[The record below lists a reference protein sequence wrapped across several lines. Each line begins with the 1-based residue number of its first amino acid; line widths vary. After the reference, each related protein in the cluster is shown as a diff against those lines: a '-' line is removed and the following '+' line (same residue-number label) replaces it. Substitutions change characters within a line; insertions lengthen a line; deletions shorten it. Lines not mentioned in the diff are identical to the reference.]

1 MMTKRWLRSFMLLC
15 LPAVSAGT
23 LFAQTARP
31 PSAPPSLSSP
41 VPPQSFQAR
50 IEEVARGFENN
61 PRFKGLSQPQRV
73 DRVEFVIGNTLFILL
88 HEMGHSLIHELKLPI
103 LGREED
109 AADTFAVL
117 RLLRIGSAFSEV
129 VLTDASK
136 GWFFSDR
143 RDQQLGAPM
152 LYYDEHGLNQ
162 QRAYQI
168 VCLMYGSDPVKFKEL
183 ADQSKLPD
191 PRRESCKNDYAR
203 ALSSWETVLE
213 PHRRNE
219 DQPKTE
225 ISVVYGEA
233 TGPFEVFAQ
242 SFRTTRFLET
252 VANAAE
258 NQYVWPEP
266 FTLEMQSCEGP
277 NAGWDDE
284 RRSILICYNLPF
296 DFMELYRAYGAAPM
310 VGPQAKAP
318 APSGQRNTAVSS
330 AKKKAR

>member
-1 MMTKRWLRSFMLLC
+1 MTKCWLRSLMLFC
-15 LPAVSAGT
+15 LPAIGAGT
-23 LFAQTARP
+23 LFAQTAPP
-31 PSAPPSLSSP
+31 PSAPSPQSSP
-41 VPPQSFQAR
+41 PPQSFQAR
-50 IEEVARGFENN
+50 IDEVARSFENN
-61 PRFKGLSQPQRV
+61 PRFKGLSQQQRL

-88 HEMGHSLIHELKLPI
+88 HEMGHVLIHELQLPI

-109 AADTFAVL
+109 AADTYAVL
-117 RLLRIGSAFSEV
+117 RLLRIGSSFSQV

-136 GWFFSDR
+136 GWFYSDR

-168 VCLMYGSDPVKFKEL
+168 VCLMYGSDPIKFKEL

-191 PRRESCKNDYAR
+191 TRRESCKNDFAR
-203 ALSSWETVLE
+203 ASSSWETVLA
-213 PHRRNE
+213 PHRRSP
-219 DQPKTE
+219 DQPKTDIE
-225 ISVVYGEA
+225 VVYGEA
-233 TGPFEVFAQ
+233 KGPFEVFAH
-242 SFRTTRFLET
+242 SFRTVRFLET

-266 FTLEMQSCEGP
+266 FTLEMQSCDGP

-284 RRSILICYNLPF
+284 RRSIRICYNLPF
-296 DFMELYRAYGAAPM
+296 DFSELYRAYGAAPM
-310 VGPQAKAP
+310 VAP
-318 APSGQRNTAVSS
+318 PRNAPEAGGQHNTTVGS